1 MKEPEKKEGR
11 RRQRTSI
18 ALAPRSIAFMK
29 YRDMQKLK
37 KAALGWLAQNATN
50 DDIEAL
56 KAVFKKIDVNN
67 DGTITLQEL
76 DECLEDGEYVYL
88 HVPLVSVCAAFS
100 TVANSLYSPPF
111 LNTAHFLPNVT
122 AELRSLREDLSVSGE
137 DSLNWRDFIA
147 VMMDKQLIMKED
159 NLRSVFE
166 HFKKSDPHHIVV
178 SDIVDA
184 VGGSEAQAMEIM
196 KMVDNNSD
204 GRIDFSEFKKMMDHQ
219 D

>member
-1 MKEPEKKEGR
+1 MFPP
-11 RRQRTSI
+11 S
-18 ALAPRSIAFMK
+18 L
-29 YRDMQKLK
+29 
-37 KAALGWLAQNATN
+37 
-50 DDIEAL
+50 
-56 KAVFKKIDVNN
+56 FK
-67 DGTITLQEL
+67 
-76 DECLEDGEYVYL
+76 
-88 HVPLVSVCAAFS
+88 
-100 TVANSLYSPPF
+100 
-111 LNTAHFLPNVT
+111 TAHFLPNVT